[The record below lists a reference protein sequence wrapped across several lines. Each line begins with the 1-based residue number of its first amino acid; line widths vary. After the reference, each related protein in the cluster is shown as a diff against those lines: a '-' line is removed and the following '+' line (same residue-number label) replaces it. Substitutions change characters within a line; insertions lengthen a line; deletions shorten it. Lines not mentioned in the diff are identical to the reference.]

1 MQGGSFMSIEP
12 VTGVNPVSPAK
23 SVTNADASQDANDT
37 AAVYEKS
44 SKTSAGVYNANVM
57 KMRAQL
63 DAKYSGLR
71 SLVEKLFSAQR
82 VRAGQSAGLSF
93 GDIEAAYDGNLKDFF
108 GSLQVDNATSLK
120 AQQDISEDGYWGVK
134 QTSQRLIDFAV
145 NVSGGDKT
153 KFAELKAAIEKG
165 FANAE
170 KKWGGALP
178 DICMQTKEATMK
190 GLEAWANANS

>member
-1 MQGGSFMSIEP
+1 MSIEP
-12 VTGVNPVSPAK
+12 VSSQASAISTVTSSKNVNS
-23 SVTNADASQDANDT
+23 ADIQQDADET

-44 SKTSAGVYNANVM
+44 EKTPTSGVYSANVM

-71 SLVEKLFSAQR
+71 TVVEKLLARQNIAS
-82 VRAGQSAGLSF
+82 GQAAGLSF
-93 GDIEAAYDGNLKDFF
+93 DEIQKTYDGNLKDFYQN
-108 GSLQVDNATSLK
+108 LQVDGATRLK
-120 AQQDISEDGYWGVK
+120 AQQDISENGYWGVK
-134 QTSQRLIDFAV
+134 QTSQRIIDFAKGL
-145 NVSGGDKT
+145 SGGDPA

-178 DICMQTKEATMK
+178 DICMQTKDAVMK
-190 GLEAWANANS
+190 GLDELASGRS

>member
-1 MQGGSFMSIEP
+1 MSIEP
-12 VTGVNPVSPAK
+12 VTQAGSIASVSK
-23 SVTNADASQDANDT
+23 TESVYKADAQRQDTEEA
-37 AAVYEKS
+37 AAVFEKS
-44 SKTSAGVYNANVM
+44 EQTSPGVYNATAM
-57 KMRAQL
+57 RMRAQL

-71 SLVEKLFSAQR
+71 SLVEKLLSAQR
-82 VRAGQSAGLSF
+82 VRAGQSSGLSF
-93 GDIEAAYDGNLKDFF
+93 DEIERNYDGNLKEFF
-108 GSLQVDNATSLK
+108 ENLQVDGATKLQ

-145 NVSGGDKT
+145 SVSGGDKA

-178 DICMQTKEATMK
+178 DICMQTKQAVMK
-190 GLEAWANANS
+190 GLEDWANGNP

>member
-1 MQGGSFMSIEP
+1 MSID
-12 VTGVNPVSPAK
+12 PVSTQTSTLSSVSSAK
-23 SVTNADASQDANDT
+23 SVYSADVQQDAGET

-44 SKTSAGVYNANVM
+44 EPSSSGAYKANVM
-57 KMRAQL
+57 RMRAQL

-71 SLVEKLFSAQR
+71 SLVENLLSTQR
-82 VRAGQSAGLSF
+82 VKTGQSAGLSF
-93 GDIEAAYDGNLKDFF
+93 DEIQETYDGNLKEFF
-108 GSLQVDNATSLK
+108 QNLQVDNATKLK
-120 AQQDISEDGYWGVK
+120 AQQDIADDGYWGVK
-134 QTSQRLIDFAV
+134 QTSQRLIDFAI
-145 NVSGGDKT
+145 NVSGGDKG

-190 GLEAWANANS
+190 GLEDWANGQS

>member
-1 MQGGSFMSIEP
+1 MSIEP
-12 VTGVNPVSPAK
+12 VAGQVSAVNPVSPAK
-23 SVTNADASQDANDT
+23 GAYGDDTLNEAEET

-44 SKTSAGVYNANVM
+44 SKPSTGVYNANVM

-71 SLVEKLFSAQR
+71 SLVEKLLSAQR
-82 VRAGQSAGLSF
+82 VRAGQSEGLDF
-93 GDIEAAYDGNLKDFF
+93 GDIESAYEGNLKELF
-108 GSLQVDNATSLK
+108 GSLQVDSATRLK
-120 AQQDISEDGYWGVK
+120 AQQDVSEDGYWGVK
-134 QTSQRLIDFAV
+134 QTSQRLIDFAI
-145 NVSGGDKT
+145 NVSGGDKA

-190 GLEAWANANS
+190 GLEEWANS